1 MFTEFTAAFAI
12 LVIGFM
18 FFGFKTKARIFYLA
32 AAMIN
37 FLIAVTYTSEPLIMI
52 SLFGVGLTLLFFTF
66 FGGDQ

>member
-18 FFGFKTKARIFYLA
+18 FFGFKTQARIFYLA
-32 AAMIN
+32 AAMII
-37 FLIAVTYTSEPLIMI
+37 FLIAITYTEPMIMI